1 MGFLNKR
8 SEIVIDAV
16 ITKTGRKY
24 LSKAVLGEHIVI
36 DSDGLQQIVPGTHSH
51 KITKFA
57 LSDDEVDYGHWEMT
71 PTGSNE
77 YIPYGAVIDNLPLT
91 EAVFNSS
98 ETMNYLL
105 FKRGMHSRIGESS
118 LPIPTMNSVNATVLP
133 GTSIYTI
140 NVDWSDVEDFNSIN
154 GDVYRLFVNNIFTER
169 NITKSKIFINQV
181 ARYTNVNVR
190 KKCESFNS
198 I

>member
-57 LSDDEVDYGHWEMT
+57 LSDDEVEYGHWELA
-71 PTGSNE
+71 PDSNN
-77 YIPYGAVIDNLPLT
+77 VIHFNYSCRQLPL
-91 EAVFNSS
+91 EF
-98 ETMNYLL
+98 L
-105 FKRGMHSRIGESS
+105 
-118 LPIPTMNSVNATVLP
+118 
-133 GTSIYTI
+133 
-140 NVDWSDVEDFNSIN
+140 
-154 GDVYRLFVNNIFTER
+154 
-169 NITKSKIFINQV
+169 SK
-181 ARYTNVNVR
+181 T
-190 KKCESFNS
+190 C
-198 I
+198 